1 MNDSKSIIENLNKI
15 VEEMYKI
22 AEENNEAIDK
32 VIGSRK
38 KQVK

>member
-1 MNDSKSIIENLNKI
+1 MNDSKGVVENLDQI
-15 VEEMYKI
+15 AEEMYKI

-38 KQVK
+38 